1 MDARSRP
8 ADQPRPGRDCGR
20 RRAAQPNFS
29 PDAQAETKAVANAGG
44 ATGAADPTARTN
56 VATTTTNLDVRTDSD
71 ADS

>member
-1 MDARSRP
+1 MDARRQH
-8 ADQPRPGRDCGR
+8 ADQPRPERYRCR
-20 RRAAQPNFS
+20 RSAAKPNFS